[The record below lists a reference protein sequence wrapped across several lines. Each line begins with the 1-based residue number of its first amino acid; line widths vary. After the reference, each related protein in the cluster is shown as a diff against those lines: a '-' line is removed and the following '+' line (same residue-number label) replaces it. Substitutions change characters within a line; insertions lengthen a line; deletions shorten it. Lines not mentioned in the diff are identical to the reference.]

1 MQFES
6 RTIKDLGNLAGD
18 VLVFG
23 GPYSNLQATEA
34 LLNQA
39 MAQNIPPSHRICT
52 GDAVAYCAN
61 PVQTLNLLGGQCEWL
76 AGNCEKQLAT
86 KSDDCGCG
94 FKVGSTCDLL
104 SRGWYPYASN
114 SIDNKQRQ
122 TMSCCPD
129 VIIFRHNNLSVAVIH
144 GGFSDISR
152 FIWSVSDDNIFINE
166 IKALTAE
173 VGPVDLILAGHSG
186 IAFQRQIGATQW
198 LNSGVIGLPANDG
211 KQTTQYL
218 ILTKNGP
225 VIETL
230 SYDHLAASVAMKKT
244 GLTQG
249 YEMAL
254 ETGYWPSQDVLPLEM
269 RR

>member
-6 RTIKDLGNLAGD
+6 RTIKDLGELSGD

-23 GPYSNLQATEA
+23 GPYSNFQATEA
-34 LLNQA
+34 LLNHA
-39 MAQNIPPSHRICT
+39 AVFEIPPTHRICT

-61 PVQTLNLLGGQCEWL
+61 PMETLNLLNEQCEWL

-94 FKVGSTCDLL
+94 FEVGSACDLL
-104 SRGWYPYASN
+104 SRGWYPYASS

-122 TMSCCPD
+122 MMSRCPD
-129 VIIFRHNNLSVAVIH
+129 VIIFRHNDLSVAVIH
-144 GGFSDISR
+144 GGFTDISR
-152 FIWSVSDDNIFINE
+152 FIWSVTDDDIFINE
-166 IKALTAE
+166 INALTAE

-186 IAFQRQIGATQW
+186 IGFQRQIGAVQW
-198 LNSGVIGLPANDG
+198 INAGVIGMPANDG
-211 KQTTQYL
+211 NPTTQYL
-218 ILTKNGP
+218 VLTETGP
-225 VIETL
+225 VFETL
-230 SYDHLAASVAMKKT
+230 RYDHQAASVAMVDA

-249 YEMAL
+249 YEIAL
-254 ETGYWPSQDVLPLEM
+254 KTGYWPSQDVLPLEM